1 MERGRRHERPEPN
14 ATRERRECGE
24 LRPRVPRAT
33 FGTPAAAIEQVV
45 ADPDRFES
53 RLLRCARDRRDFRP
67 PHLTLDLGQL
77 DPYPHSDDDIRK
89 EDDVTAMKFPRFDM
103 ERMQSVWEHKVKYDL
118 SESGVEALTLDEITR
133 DPKELLKTRLGYAEG
148 VGREA
153 TRALI
158 AAIHPGH
165 DADDVMI
172 TTGTS
177 EANFLTLTSLVNPGD
192 EVVVVMP
199 NYMQVHGVATALG
212 ARVRE
217 VWLREERAW
226 TIDLDALAAAVNA
239 RTKVLCVCQPNN
251 PTGQILSQA
260 EVQAIVRIAD
270 REGAWILADE
280 VYRGAERSAEES
292 PSFSGRGER
301 IVVTGGL
308 SKVYGLPGLR
318 VGWIVAPRERI
329 EAALEIKDYTTI
341 APATLSEALAEI
353 ALERR
358 KQLLERARFL
368 INERWPLLEDWAAGH
383 SRVLHWTPPAAG
395 AICFF
400 SYQYPIDSMHLV
412 DRLIREY
419 STMIVPGIQF
429 RAERHL
435 RIGFGMTSRVLHSGL
450 AAIDRLLATID

>member
-1 MERGRRHERPEPN
+1 
-14 ATRERRECGE
+14 
-24 LRPRVPRAT
+24 V
-33 FGTPAAAIEQVV
+33 
-45 ADPDRFES
+45 
-53 RLLRCARDRRDFRP
+53 
-67 PHLTLDLGQL
+67 
-77 DPYPHSDDDIRK
+77 
-89 EDDVTAMKFPRFDM
+89 KFPRFDM
-103 ERMQSVWEHKVKYDL
+103 ERMQSVWEHKVNYDL
-118 SESGVEALTLDEITR
+118 SESGVEALTLAEIAR

-158 AAIHPGH
+158 AGIHPGH

-177 EANFLTLTSLVNPGD
+177 EANFLALASLVNAGD

-226 TIDLDALAAAVNA
+226 TIDLDVLATVVNP
-239 RTKVLCVCQPNN
+239 RTRVICVCQPNN

-260 EVQAIVRIAD
+260 EIQNVARIAD
-270 REGAWILADE
+270 HHGAWILSDE

-318 VGWIVAPRERI
+318 IGWLVGPRERI
-329 EAALEIKDYTTI
+329 AAAVEIKDYTTI
-341 APATLSEALAEI
+341 APATLSETLAEV

-368 INERWPLLEDWAAGH
+368 INERWPVLEDWAAGH

-400 SYQYPIDSMHLV
+400 SYQYPIDSMPLV

-429 RAERHL
+429 RTERHL
-435 RIGFGMTSRVLHSGL
+435 RIGFGMPSRVLHSGL
-450 AAIDRLLATID
+450 AAIDRLLTTID

>member
-1 MERGRRHERPEPN
+1 
-14 ATRERRECGE
+14 
-24 LRPRVPRAT
+24 
-33 FGTPAAAIEQVV
+33 
-45 ADPDRFES
+45 
-53 RLLRCARDRRDFRP
+53 
-67 PHLTLDLGQL
+67 
-77 DPYPHSDDDIRK
+77 
-89 EDDVTAMKFPRFDM
+89 MKFPRFDM
-103 ERMQSVWEHKVKYDL
+103 ERMQSTWEHKVKYDL
-118 SESGVEALTLDEITR
+118 SESGVEALTLEEITR
-133 DPKELLKTRLGYAEG
+133 DPKELMRTKLGYAEG

-153 TRALI
+153 TRALV
-158 AAIHPGH
+158 AGIHSGH

-177 EANFLTLTSLVNPGD
+177 EANFLALSSLVNAGD
-192 EVVVVMP
+192 EVVIVMP

-239 RTKVLCVCQPNN
+239 RTRVVCVCQPNN

-260 EVQAIVRIAD
+260 EVQSVVRIAD
-270 REGAWILADE
+270 RVGAWILADE

-318 VGWIVAPRERI
+318 VGWLVAPRDRI
-329 EAALEIKDYTTI
+329 QAAAQIKDYTTI
-341 APATLSEALAEI
+341 APATLSEALTEI

-358 KQLLERARFL
+358 KPLLERARFL
-368 INERWPLLEDWAAGH
+368 INDRWPLLEDWAAGH
-383 SRVLHWTPPAAG
+383 SRQLHWTPPAAG
-395 AICFF
+395 AICLF
-400 SYQYPIDSMHLV
+400 SYQYPIDSMPLV

-419 STMIVPGIQF
+419 STMIVPGVHF

-435 RIGFGMTSRVLHSGL
+435 RIGFGMSARVLDSGL
-450 AAIDRLLATID
+450 AAIDRLLTTID

>member
-1 MERGRRHERPEPN
+1 
-14 ATRERRECGE
+14 
-24 LRPRVPRAT
+24 
-33 FGTPAAAIEQVV
+33 
-45 ADPDRFES
+45 
-53 RLLRCARDRRDFRP
+53 
-67 PHLTLDLGQL
+67 
-77 DPYPHSDDDIRK
+77 
-89 EDDVTAMKFPRFDM
+89 MKFPRFDM

-118 SESGVEALTLDEITR
+118 SESGVEALTLAEITR
-133 DPKELLKTRLGYAEG
+133 DPKELMKTRLGYAEG

-153 TRALI
+153 TRTLI
-158 AAIHPGH
+158 AGIHEGH

-177 EANFLTLTSLVNPGD
+177 EANFLTLASLVSSGD

-199 NYMQVHGVATALG
+199 NYMQVHGIATALG

-239 RTKVLCVCQPNN
+239 RTKVICVCQPNN

-260 EVQAIVRIAD
+260 EVQSVVRIAD
-270 REGAWILADE
+270 REGVWILSDE

-292 PSFSGRGER
+292 PTFTGRGER
-301 IVVTGGL
+301 IVITGGL

-318 VGWIVAPRERI
+318 IGWVVAPRERV
-329 EAALEIKDYTTI
+329 AAVLELKDYTTI
-341 APATLSEALAEI
+341 APATISEILAEI

-368 INERWPLLEDWAAGH
+368 VNDRWPLLEEWASRH
-383 SRVLHWTPPAAG
+383 SRELHWTAPAAG

-400 SYQYPIDSMHLV
+400 SYQYPIDSMNFV

-419 STMIVPGIQF
+419 STMIVPGVHF

-435 RIGFGMTSRVLHSGL
+435 RIGFGMEPRILHSGL
-450 AAIDRLLATID
+450 AAIDRLLTSLD

>member
-1 MERGRRHERPEPN
+1 
-14 ATRERRECGE
+14 
-24 LRPRVPRAT
+24 
-33 FGTPAAAIEQVV
+33 
-45 ADPDRFES
+45 
-53 RLLRCARDRRDFRP
+53 
-67 PHLTLDLGQL
+67 
-77 DPYPHSDDDIRK
+77 
-89 EDDVTAMKFPRFDM
+89 M
-103 ERMQSVWEHKVKYDL
+103 ERMQSTWEHKVKYDL
-118 SESGVEALTLDEITR
+118 SESGVEALTLEEITR
-133 DPKELLKTRLGYAEG
+133 DPKELMRTKLGYAEG

-153 TRALI
+153 TRALV
-158 AAIHPGH
+158 AGIHLGH
-165 DADDVMI
+165 GPDDVMI

-177 EANFLTLTSLVNPGD
+177 EANFLALASLVSVGD
-192 EVVVVMP
+192 EVVIVMP
-199 NYMQVHGVATALG
+199 NYMQVHGIATALG

-226 TIDLDALAAAVNA
+226 TIDLDALSAVVNA
-239 RTKVLCVCQPNN
+239 RTKLICVCQPNN
-251 PTGQILSQA
+251 PTGQVLSQA
-260 EVQAIVRIAD
+260 EIRSIVRIAD
-270 REGAWILADE
+270 RHGAWILADE

-318 VGWIVAPRERI
+318 VGWIVGPRERI
-329 EAALEIKDYTTI
+329 EAAVEIKDYTTI
-341 APATLSEALAEI
+341 APATLSEALVEI

-383 SRVLHWTPPAAG
+383 SRELHWTPPAAG

-400 SYQYPIDSMHLV
+400 SYQYPIDSMPLV

-419 STMIVPGIQF
+419 ATMIVPGVHF

-435 RIGFGMTSRVLHSGL
+435 RIGFGMPSRVLHSGL
-450 AAIDRLLATID
+450 AAIDRLLTTID